1 MWNVKDFQCT
11 QYPQQKK
18 VSNQSISTL
27 DFTVKS
33 CVDLTI
39 DPFILI
45 TERAAGTGREPNRNP
60 PYVHAM
66 QGIESGNLVLN
77 DHAGNSVR
85 AGNSTPPALVSEGL
99 ALFDAEVCR
108 HFCDCS
114 AIDTSDS
121 EWLQVQLSLSRGG
134 VSLCRLALHCSAAY
148 LASVNKAGSP
158 YKLSPYSIAW
168 FHLQVPTLK
177 CLYWNPVQVKK
188 TYRPEVMTINLTS
201 YASSPPWPTVFI
213 YYSSHRVMLPP
224 G

>member
-1 MWNVKDFQCT
+1 MWNVKDLQCT

-85 AGNSTPPALVSEGL
+85 GTVFQPWELGSRGPY
-99 ALFDAEVCR
+99 
-108 HFCDCS
+108 
-114 AIDTSDS
+114 
-121 EWLQVQLSLSRGG
+121 SLSGL
-134 VSLCRLALHCSAAY
+134 VVL
-148 LASVNKAGSP
+148 
-158 YKLSPYSIAW
+158 
-168 FHLQVPTLK
+168 
-177 CLYWNPVQVKK
+177 
-188 TYRPEVMTINLTS
+188 
-201 YASSPPWPTVFI
+201 
-213 YYSSHRVMLPP
+213 
-224 G
+224 